1 MQKKILFIE
10 LSPDIIEKID
20 EENSL
25 GSRSAYL
32 SDLLEK
38 KFNQTTQKTP
48 KPRHDGLR
56 MHAGEI
62 PQPATGE
69 IELRTNQGEPLGL
82 FNINTGRG
90 YDELSEKIAELSEN
104 PMVQMKARC
113 WR

>member
-10 LSPDIIEKID
+10 LSTDVLEKID
-20 EENSL
+20 EHNNL
-25 GSRSAYL
+25 GSRSTYV
-32 SDLLEK
+32 SELLEK
-38 KFNQTTQKTP
+38 KFNQKTNATSRP
-48 KPRHDGLR
+48 QNDTLR

-62 PQPATGE
+62 LHSTGE
-69 IELRTNQGEPLGL
+69 IELRTSQGETLGQ

-90 YDELSEKIAELSEN
+90 YDNLSEKIAELSEN